1 MPSSQKSSKAQFFVL
16 SAIIIVTAAYS
27 LSRAYFM
34 KKLPVENL
42 VSDELFIV
50 QNLNIIYNRT
60 ANVSKDCLM
69 FKYNVEEVSQFLQN
83 ELEKMGYDVNITT
96 IPVRICSSGQSE
108 MIVDFKLRSSLLE
121 IEKNMTVRWPS
132 TYP

>member
-1 MPSSQKSSKAQFFVL
+1 MPSLQKSSKAQFFVL

-34 KKLPVENL
+34 KKLPAENL

-60 ANVSKDCLM
+60 ANISKDCLM
-69 FKYNVEEVSQFLQN
+69 FKYNVEDVSQFLQN

-96 IPVRICSSGQSE
+96 TPVRICASGQSE

-121 IEKNMTVRWPS
+121 VEKNITVRWPS

>member
-1 MPSSQKSSKAQFFVL
+1 
-16 SAIIIVTAAYS
+16 
-27 LSRAYFM
+27 M

-60 ANVSKDCLM
+60 ANISKDCLM

-96 IPVRICSSGQSE
+96 IPVKICNAGQSE
-108 MIVDFKLRSSLLE
+108 IIVNFKLRSSLLE
-121 IEKNMTVRWPS
+121 VEKNITVRWPS